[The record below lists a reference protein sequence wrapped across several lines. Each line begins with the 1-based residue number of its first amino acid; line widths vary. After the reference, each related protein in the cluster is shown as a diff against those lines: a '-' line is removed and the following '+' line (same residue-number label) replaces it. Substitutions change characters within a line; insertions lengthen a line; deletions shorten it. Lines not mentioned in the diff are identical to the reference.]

1 MGKNNNFLRKG
12 GIMESTLLKKL
23 AEKSITKEQLIK
35 KAKQNPDRLSEI
47 LDGISSSKPAIRYG
61 CGKIVTEVSLDQP
74 EVLYPYMDFFITLLD
89 SKYQILTWNAI
100 VIIANLT
107 KVDSEKKF
115 DEIFEKYFGLIEN
128 GYMVTVANVVGN
140 AWKIALAKP
149 YLTTKIKDK
158 LLTVEHLS
166 ITPHLSEECKRVII
180 EHAIRS
186 FDLFF
191 PQIEKK
197 ENVIFFVK
205 KQLNSSRKTL
215 RDASEEFLRKWS
227 ENV

>member
-1 MGKNNNFLRKG
+1 
-12 GIMESTLLKKL
+12 MESTLLKKL
-23 AEKSITKEQLIK
+23 VDKSITTEQLIM
-35 KAKQNPDRLSEI
+35 KAKKNPDLLPEI
-47 LDGISSSKPAIRYG
+47 LDGITSSKPAIRYG
-61 CGKIVTEVSLDQP
+61 CGKILVDVSQDQP
-74 EVLYPYMDFFITLLD
+74 EVLYPHMDFFITLLD
-89 SKYQILTWNAI
+89 SKYRILTWNAI

-107 KVDSEKKF
+107 KVDREKKF
-115 DEIFEKYFGLIEN
+115 DEIFEKYFSLIQNE
-128 GYMVTVANVVGN
+128 YMVTVANVVGN

-149 YLTTKIKDK
+149 YLTTKIKDI

-191 PQIEKK
+191 PQIEEK

-205 KQLNSSRKTL
+205 KQLKSSRKTL
-215 RDASEEFLRKWS
+215 QLVSEEFLRKWS
-227 ENV
+227 GNV

>member
-1 MGKNNNFLRKG
+1 MGSPLF
-12 GIMESTLLKKL
+12 KKL
-23 AEKSITKEQLIK
+23 AEKSITKEQLVQK
-35 KAKQNPDRLSEI
+35 VKQNPDLIPEI

-61 CGKIVTEVSLDQP
+61 CGKILMEVSKDQP
-74 EVLYPYMDFFITLLD
+74 EVLYPYMNFFITLLQ
-89 SKYQILTWNAI
+89 SKYRILTWNAI

-107 KVDSEKKF
+107 PVDKEKKF
-115 DEIFEKYFGLIEN
+115 DEIFERYFGLIEN
-128 GYMVTVANVVGN
+128 DYMVTVANVVGN

-149 YLTTKIKDK
+149 YLTSKIKDK

-166 ITPHLSEECKRVII
+166 ITPHLSEECKRVIV

-191 PQIEKK
+191 PQIEEK

-205 KQLNSSRKTL
+205 KQLKSSRKTL
-215 RDASEEFLRKWS
+215 RDASEEFLRKWG
-227 ENV
+227 

>member
-1 MGKNNNFLRKG
+1 MGKNNHFLRKG
-12 GIMESTLLKKL
+12 GIMESTLLKKM

-35 KAKQNPDRLSEI
+35 KVKQNPDRLPEI

-61 CGKIVTEVSLDQP
+61 CGKILMEVSKDQP
-74 EVLYPYMDFFITLLD
+74 EVLYPYMDFFITLLE
-89 SKYQILTWNAI
+89 SKYRILTWNAI

-115 DEIFEKYFGLIEN
+115 DENFEKYFGLIEN
-128 GYMVTVANVVGN
+128 DYMVTVANVVGN

-191 PQIEKK
+191 PQIEEK

-205 KQLNSSRKTL
+205 KQLKSSRKTL